1 MTPTTPDTETTAPA
15 PLPGDGEAPQ
25 MLPPSRPPATGVQLA
40 ISAVLPGG
48 GHLLRGEIVTGGLLL
63 LGWGIFLSTLFLS
76 WGRIVE
82 VFTGLR
88 IPADGVVAAVTLG
101 VLLLGIWGWAL
112 YDLKRR
118 AGRPRARKGDSQW
131 AIAGRRFRRNRIA
144 IMGLAF
150 MVFLSVVTLLTPL
163 IAPFDPAEQ
172 GDIVATRYLD
182 PSLDHWMGTDK
193 FGRDILSRVLYGARI
208 SLTIGFVAMG
218 IGVLLGTLL
227 GAVAG
232 YFGRWVDSVVMRF
245 TDMMLS
251 IPRLVLLIVVMALF
265 EGGFWLVIIVLGL
278 TGWMGIARIVRG
290 EVLSLRE
297 REFVQAAKAL
307 GMGDIR
313 IIGRHVL
320 PNVLAPVIVYTTL
333 GIGNTILVEAALSF
347 LGLGVQPPTP
357 SWGNMIAD
365 GRDAL
370 ITAWWIATF
379 PGLAIVF
386 TVTAFNLLGDGLRDA
401 LDPRLKT

>member
-131 AIAGRRFRRNRIA
+131 AIA
-144 IMGLAF
+144 
-150 MVFLSVVTLLTPL
+150 
-163 IAPFDPAEQ
+163 
-172 GDIVATRYLD
+172 
-182 PSLDHWMGTDK
+182 
-193 FGRDILSRVLYGARI
+193 ARH
-208 SLTIGFVAMG
+208 FPPDC
-218 IGVLLGTLL
+218 
-227 GAVAG
+227 AVRPDRA
-232 YFGRWVDSVVMRF
+232 
-245 TDMMLS
+245 
-251 IPRLVLLIVVMALF
+251 
-265 EGGFWLVIIVLGL
+265 
-278 TGWMGIARIVRG
+278 
-290 EVLSLRE
+290 
-297 REFVQAAKAL
+297 
-307 GMGDIR
+307 
-313 IIGRHVL
+313 GRHRPHAL
-320 PNVLAPVIVYTTL
+320 PP
-333 GIGNTILVEAALSF
+333 AL
-347 LGLGVQPPTP
+347 L
-357 SWGNMIAD
+357 
-365 GRDAL
+365 
-370 ITAWWIATF
+370 
-379 PGLAIVF
+379 
-386 TVTAFNLLGDGLRDA
+386 
-401 LDPRLKT
+401 

>member
-15 PLPGDGEAPQ
+15 PLPGHGETTQ
-25 MLPPSRPPATGVQLA
+25 TLPPSRPPATGAQMA

-48 GHLLRGEIVTGGLLL
+48 GHLLRGEMVAGGLLL

-101 VLLLGIWGWAL
+101 VILLGIWGWAL

-182 PSLDHWMGTDK
+182 PSLDNWMGTDK

-307 GMGDIR
+307 G
-313 IIGRHVL
+313 
-320 PNVLAPVIVYTTL
+320 
-333 GIGNTILVEAALSF
+333 
-347 LGLGVQPPTP
+347 
-357 SWGNMIAD
+357 W
-365 GRDAL
+365 
-370 ITAWWIATF
+370 
-379 PGLAIVF
+379 
-386 TVTAFNLLGDGLRDA
+386 VTYG
-401 LDPRLKT
+401 